1 MRIFFA
7 GHHTDKFKNGDMEL
21 QIRFTDRK
29 IRPYSEGYMGGYTWT
44 PKWEDLQLI
53 FLLSYSTERLNRGKF
68 FKPLVEVAEEVYTH
82 YKEYIENPKP
92 GHDKWG
98 FKVSQ

>member
-7 GHHTDKFKNGDMEL
+7 GHQTGKFPDGRMEL
-21 QIRFTDRK
+21 RIEFADQPVK
-29 IRPYSEGYMGGYTWT
+29 PYEGKYSSKYTWT
-44 PKWEDLQLI
+44 PKWEDLKHIL
-53 FLLSYSTERLNRGKF
+53 LLSYTVERLNRGQC

-98 FKVSQ
+98 FKL

>member
-7 GHHTDKFKNGDMEL
+7 GHHTGKFKNGRTEL
-21 QIRFTDRK
+21 QIKFTEK
-29 IRPYSEGYMGGYTWT
+29 QIRPYSEGYISGYTWT

-53 FLLSYSTERLNRGKF
+53 FILSYEIERLNKGKS
-68 FKPLVEVAEEVYTH
+68 FKPLVEVAENVLTH

-92 GHDKWG
+92 GHDEWG
-98 FKVSQ
+98 FKM

>member
-7 GHHTDKFKNGDMEL
+7 GHHTGKFRYGRTEL
-21 QIRFTDRK
+21 QIKFSDKRV
-29 IRPYSEGYMGGYTWT
+29 RPYRQEHVGEYTWT

-53 FLLSYSTERLNRGKF
+53 FLLSYTVERLNRGQD
-68 FKPLVEVAEEVYTH
+68 FKRLVEVAEEVYTH

-92 GHDKWG
+92 DHDKWG
-98 FKVSQ
+98 FKT